1 MEESR
6 KQEILKTPKDPPAKC
21 LLHNSALVI
30 TMKSSI
36 QLLTNM
42 EVNGIIMYSVIL
54 VNNYTIDDK
63 IAENYRQNQQII
75 KEGRKVINDDTRP
88 Q

>member
-54 VNNYTIDDK
+54 VNNYTIDEK
-63 IAENYRQNQQII
+63 IAEITGKTNKLSK
-75 KEGRKVINDDTRP
+75 KEGRL
-88 Q
+88 